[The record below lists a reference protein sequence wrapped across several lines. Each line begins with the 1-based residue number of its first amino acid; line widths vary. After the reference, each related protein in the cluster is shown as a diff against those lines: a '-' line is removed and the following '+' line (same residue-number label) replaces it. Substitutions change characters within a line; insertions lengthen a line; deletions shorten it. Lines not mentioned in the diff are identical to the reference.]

1 MIPARYS
8 KILFGFIMSGMMSF
22 LISGISTFRSLGLG
36 ADAVGAWLS
45 GWPIS
50 WAVSFP
56 IVAVVAPLSQRI
68 VAALTKPEN
77 A

>member
-8 KILFGFIMSGMMSF
+8 KILFGVIMSGIMSF
-22 LISGISTFRSLGLG
+22 LISGISTFRGLGLN
-36 ADAVGAWLS
+36 AEAVSAWLS
-45 GWPIS
+45 GWPFA

-68 VAALTKPEN
+68 VAALTKPEE